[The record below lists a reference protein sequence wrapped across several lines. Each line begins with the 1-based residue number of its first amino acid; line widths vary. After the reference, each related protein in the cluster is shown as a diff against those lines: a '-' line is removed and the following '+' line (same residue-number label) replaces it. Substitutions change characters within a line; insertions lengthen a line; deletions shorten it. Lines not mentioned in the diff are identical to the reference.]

1 MKAKSVWNTGPNTG
15 PRQALLSR
23 NCLFKS
29 FITNSLLSPC
39 ALTHEVKPGHTAS
52 PPASGGLWSDQWR
65 DTHISP
71 QPSLNFSLQT
81 GRDSFC
87 WPIAAEPHVSNEM
100 AHFDPWWQHTR
111 ALKKLSFYCGH
122 MRVMQSHSSV
132 NKSKVFFFF
141 SLNPQIAFE
150 MQVYKKKVNNNLSR
164 EKWVTNKKKKCVSP
178 NDKYQYQYW
187 CGHRENIPF
196 LGSAARWASE
206 PRIPTTKQGPWK
218 RKPLQPRRT
227 VSLAQNTQESH
238 RWISIKYKLKR
249 SPQTKG
255 NRSYEKEGRKRKRA
269 GET

>member
-1 MKAKSVWNTGPNTG
+1 MCRMKWHTLIPDGSTQEHSK
-15 PRQALLSR
+15 
-23 NCLFKS
+23 
-29 FITNSLLSPC
+29 NSAFTVGIWGSCSLI
-39 ALTHEVKPGHTAS
+39 H
-52 PPASGGLWSDQWR
+52 QW
-65 DTHISP
+65 T
-71 QPSLNFSLQT
+71 
-81 GRDSFC
+81 
-87 WPIAAEPHVSNEM
+87 
-100 AHFDPWWQHTR
+100 
-111 ALKKLSFYCGH
+111 
-122 MRVMQSHSSV
+122 
-132 NKSKVFFFF
+132 KVRFFFFF

-249 SPQTKG
+249 SPQTTG